1 MNIRSTVPGMVIAL
15 VTCTL
20 HISSMAQD
28 TLLYTSGSVIVGQVE
43 EIGLDQIRYRTNSA
57 GSQVVVVVD
66 KWDLARV
73 SLKGGQVFNFTD
85 PNKDGT
91 FSPAFLDRKH
101 ALSVDLIA
109 PALDHIAV
117 GYEQVMGRRVN
128 LTARAGYIGLWDRNE
143 YNDVFNSSGGLLAVG
158 VKFILPH
165 SARRK
170 PFYSDLHPLAGWY
183 LRPEL
188 VLSAWTRTSYNTY
201 YYDPYWQVYNTEKT
215 KNDYTS
221 AALILTIGRQVFL
234 GERFMFDIN
243 GGLGYGAQWRD
254 GGVTGSGYDIPSR
267 QEYSFTHAFL
277 GNSTP
282 LVVSGGLRF
291 GYVF

>member
-1 MNIRSTVPGMVIAL
+1 MAL
-15 VTCTL
+15 VMCTM
-20 HISSMAQD
+20 HMHARSQD
-28 TLLYTSGSVIVGQVE
+28 SLIYTNGSVIVGQVE

-57 GSQVVVVVD
+57 GNQVIVVVD
-66 KWDLARV
+66 KWDLASVR
-73 SLKGGQVFNFTD
+73 LKGGQVYEFAGT
-85 PNKDGT
+85 NKDGP
-91 FSPAFLDRKH
+91 FSPTFLDRKH
-101 ALSVDLIA
+101 ALFLDLVA
-109 PALDHIAV
+109 PALNHVTV

-143 YNDVFNSSGGLLAVG
+143 YNDPFNSKGGLVAVG

-170 PFYSDLHPLAGWY
+170 PFFSDMHPLAGWY

-188 VLSAWTRTSYNTY
+188 VLSAWTRTSWNHY
-201 YYDPYWQVYNTEKT
+201 YYDPYWQSYETKRT

-221 AALILTIGRQVFL
+221 AGLILTIGRQVFL

-243 GGLGYGAQWRD
+243 GGLGYGIQWRD
-254 GGVTGSGYDIPSR
+254 GKVTGPGYENPGR
-267 QEYSFTHAFL
+267 QEYSFTHAFF
-277 GNSTP
+277 GNASP